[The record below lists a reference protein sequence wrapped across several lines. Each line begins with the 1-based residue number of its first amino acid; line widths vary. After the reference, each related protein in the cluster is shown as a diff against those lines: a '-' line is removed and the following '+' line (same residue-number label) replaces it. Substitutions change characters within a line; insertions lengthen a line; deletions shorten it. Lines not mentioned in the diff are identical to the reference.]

1 MKQLPYINE
10 ISRNVSSIDV
20 FSGLNLNFKIDENEL
35 AKSENMTTSF
45 YPVLSTRKKRKILK
59 ATEDGSDIFS
69 VAGGISS
76 ALIIN
81 DTLAT
86 LTRTG
91 VFTYGKYCTD
101 LGVTDNKMIRYAN
114 MIYIYPSCILITLP
128 NEVHGETKIKK
139 IPEKIEFVSINDIEY
154 EQEDKITGSIL
165 FQPTIV
171 GSEDR
176 VFYTKPKEPKPGDYY
191 YNDNDGMQIY
201 SAVNGS
207 AEYAWTGTEP
217 TGIRLVALKDDSEFV
232 PLKDMYTVNDVIF
245 ISNTKNERLDKSYV
259 VYKIGKN
266 DDAGIYLNGYVDRAV
281 TVQSVILEKKI
292 PYGLDFVF
300 ENKNRLFGCFSGYD
314 EKGKYVNEIYVS
326 AMNDPTN
333 WYRYDGTVSQCYT
346 VSVTSDGCFTGAA
359 VINGYP
365 TFFKED
371 CMYRIYGDSP
381 NEFQLISFDCAGI
394 QEGSEKSLAGYN
406 GTYYY
411 KSNIGI
417 MRISDG
423 YPVKISEALSDELT
437 GNVTG
442 GTDGIYYYAAIKDE
456 NNTSKIYVYDI
467 NRGLWQC
474 ETSDKNIR
482 QFLKYRN
489 MLFSV
494 GEYISESSQKKI
506 DELYELYL
514 NAENV
519 IVRTRYYLLWIEA
532 KLSAEYK
539 ISLELFSVSSDFD
552 KVNICINSGEKI
564 VTLKYFDE
572 DDFSWCFETG
582 EISYSYYSMKYI
594 EKIFIRVKADFYARA
609 DIDILYNTS
618 KEWHSLQ
625 AIYGENE
632 TKTYEICIRP
642 QKCDSFRIRFAGTGD
657 VKILSSTVFFTQSN

>member
-20 FSGLNLNFKIDENEL
+20 FSGLNLNFKIDENEF
-35 AKSENMTTSF
+35 AKSENMTTAF

-59 ATEDGSDIFS
+59 PAEDSSDI
-69 VAGGISS
+69 VAVKGGISS

-91 VFTYGKYCTD
+91 VFTYGNYCTD
-101 LGVTDNKMIRYAN
+101 LGVENNKMIRYAN
-114 MIYIYPSCILITLP
+114 MIYVYPSCILITLP
-128 NEVHGETKIKK
+128 NEVDSEIKIKK
-139 IPEKIEFVSINDIEY
+139 IPEKIEFVSIDDIED
-154 EQEDKITGSIL
+154 EQDGKITGTIL
-165 FQPTIV
+165 FQPTMV
-171 GSEDR
+171 GDEDK
-176 VFYTKPKEPKPGDYY
+176 VYYIEPKEPKAGDYF

-201 SAVNGS
+201 ASVNGS
-207 AEYAWTGTEP
+207 SEYSWTGTEP
-217 TGIRLVALKDDSEFV
+217 TGIRLLALRDDNEFV
-232 PLKDMYTVNDVIF
+232 PLNEMYTVNDVIF
-245 ISNTKNERLDKSYV
+245 ISNTKNGSLDKSFV
-259 VYKIGKN
+259 VYKIGK
-266 DDAGIYLNGYVDRAV
+266 DEDKGIYLNGYIDRAV
-281 TVQSVILEKKI
+281 TVKSIILEKKI
-292 PYGLDFVF
+292 PYGLSFVF
-300 ENKNRLFGCFSGYD
+300 ENKNRLYGCFSGYD
-314 EKGKYVNEIYVS
+314 DKGKYLNEIYVS

-346 VSVTSDGCFTGAA
+346 ASVTSDGCFTSAA

-371 CMYRIYGDSP
+371 CMYRIYGESP
-381 NEFQLISFDCAGI
+381 NEFQLICYDCAGI
-394 QEGSEKSLAGYN
+394 QEGSEMSLAGYN

-411 KSNIGI
+411 KSNLGI
-417 MRISDG
+417 MKISDG
-423 YPVKISEALSDELT
+423 YPVKISTALSDELT

-442 GTDGIYYYAAIKDE
+442 GTDGTYYYAAVAQK

-474 ETSDKNIR
+474 ETSDKRIK
-482 QFLKYRN
+482 QFLKYKN

-506 DELYELYL
+506 DKLYELYL

-519 IVRTRYYLLWIEA
+519 VVRTRYYLLWIEA
-532 KLSAEYK
+532 KLSAEYQ

-552 KVNICINSGEKI
+552 KVNICVNSGEKI

-572 DDFSWCFETG
+572 NDFSWCFETG
-582 EISYSYYSMKYI
+582 DISYSYYSMKYI
-594 EKIFIRVKADFYARA
+594 EKIFIRVRADIYARTE
-609 DIDILYNTS
+609 IDILYNNS
-618 KEWHSLQ
+618 KVWFPLKT
-625 AIYGENE
+625 IYGDDE

-642 QKCDSFRIRFAGTGD
+642 QKCDSFKIRCVGTGD